1 MSALAIQ
8 LQQLKEQQ
16 EDLEIRIQEEAE
28 RKKKLNNE
36 ASIERLEAL
45 VEPIT
50 ECLDFQT
57 LLHHHTQQ
65 HTTQREQSQRIYDQ
79 QLQQYNHTLSERN
92 RDSLNG
98 LRKPRKR
105 DELEKEEIYV
115 TLIGILK
122 KQDERI
128 KKLEELVSQHWFHI
142 HENVDGRYT

>member
-1 MSALAIQ
+1 MSSLAMQ

-16 EDLEIRIQEEAE
+16 EDLEIRIHKEEE
-28 RKKKLNNE
+28 RKKKINNE

-50 ECLDFQT
+50 ECLDFQQLPHRST
-57 LLHHHTQQ
+57 NHRQTI
-65 HTTQREQSQRIYDQ
+65 REQLQYQYDR
-79 QLQQYNHTLSERN
+79 QLQEYYHRLADVNNRN
-92 RDSLNG
+92 LDG
-98 LRKPRKR
+98 ICKPKKR

-128 KKLEELVSQHWFHI
+128 RYLEKNL
-142 HENVDGRYT
+142 TT

>member
-1 MSALAIQ
+1 MSVLAIQ

-16 EDLEIRIQEEAE
+16 EDLEIRIQKEEE
-28 RKKKLNNE
+28 RKKKINNE

-57 LLHHHTQQ
+57 HQDK
-65 HTTQREQSQRIYDQ
+65 TQREQSQQTYD
-79 QLQQYNHTLSERN
+79 LQ
-92 RDSLNG
+92 
-98 LRKPRKR
+98 LRKYYHRLADVNNRNLDGIRKPKKR

-128 KKLEELVSQHWFHI
+128 RYLEKNL
-142 HENVDGRYT
+142 TT

>member
-1 MSALAIQ
+1 MSSLAMQ

-16 EDLEIRIQEEAE
+16 EDLEIRIQKEEE
-28 RKKKLNNE
+28 RKKKINNE

-50 ECLDFQT
+50 ECLDFQQ
-57 LLHHHTQQ
+57 LLHHHTNHRQ
-65 HTTQREQSQRIYDQ
+65 TIREQLQYQYDL
-79 QLQQYNHTLSERN
+79 QLQEYNHRLANENNRN
-92 RDSLNG
+92 LD

-128 KKLEELVSQHWFHI
+128 RYLEKNL
-142 HENVDGRYT
+142 TT